1 MRGFGAM
8 VGDSADVSDLHYDDV
23 IYSDFDKVMTDNT
36 IEVEA
41 A

>member
-23 IYSDFDKVMTDNT
+23 IDSDFDKVMTDNT
-36 IEVEA
+36 TDIKA